1 MVDTDDTQCTKDNV
15 NRRQTTPGVWHKLPT
30 SELKIQISV
39 KFGA

>member
-1 MVDTDDTQCTKDNV
+1 MTHNAKDNV
-15 NRRQTTPGVWHKLPT
+15 NRQRTTPGVWHKLPT